1 MDFYSNDVENTL
13 IIELLEEQ
21 EQQSIETDEDLSE
34 EIINYLLNENIDIY
48 TIANQL

>member
-1 MDFYSNDVENTL
+1 M
-13 IIELLEEQ
+13 ELLEEQ
-21 EQQSIETDEDLSE
+21 KQQSIETDEDLSE